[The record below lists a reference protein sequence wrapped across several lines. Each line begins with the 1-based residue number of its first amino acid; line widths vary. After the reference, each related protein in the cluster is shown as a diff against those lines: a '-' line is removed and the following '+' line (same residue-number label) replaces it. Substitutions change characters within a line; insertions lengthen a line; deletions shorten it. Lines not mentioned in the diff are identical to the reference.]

1 MHLAARPEV
10 AVDTERYYEFA
21 VEEETASQDIFK

>member
-10 AVDTERYYEFA
+10 KVSRLLKNVNSHDPLGNG
-21 VEEETASQDIFK
+21 